1 MFDRLTRI
9 NFNNFCHMIQCDRSS
24 SGMAYI
30 ILMIYY
36 RETSSKDFKLER
48 GLNQFQDDNG
58 GSISFS

>member
-1 MFDRLTRI
+1 
-9 NFNNFCHMIQCDRSS
+9 
-24 SGMAYI
+24 MAYI